1 MSTIVA
7 AFPLFAARRACRY
20 QAAIY
25 SRAIVSRAPVTHS
38 VTMGATVYTINANT
52 GKIYRGATK

>member
-1 MSTIVA
+1 MSTVVA
-7 AFPLFAARRACRY
+7 VFPLFTARRACKY

-52 GKIYRGATK
+52 GKTYKGV